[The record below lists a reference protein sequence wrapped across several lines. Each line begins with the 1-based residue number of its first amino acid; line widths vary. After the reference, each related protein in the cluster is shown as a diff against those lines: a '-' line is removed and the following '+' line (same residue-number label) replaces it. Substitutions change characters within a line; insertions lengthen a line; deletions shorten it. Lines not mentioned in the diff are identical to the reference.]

1 MEVCWGPHANNAN
14 RGGVVVVVVVGWG
27 SGEGGAGK
35 GREGKRSKRTGE
47 WGEKWGGGGMQG
59 EERVR

>member
-14 RGGVVVVVVVGWG
+14 RGGVVVVVGWG
-27 SGEGGAGK
+27 SGEGSAGK

-47 WGEKWGGGGMQG
+47 VGREMGGGG
-59 EERVR
+59 

>member
-14 RGGVVVVVVVGWG
+14 RGGVVVVVGWG

-47 WGEKWGGGGMQG
+47 WEEKWSGGWGGGARRREG
-59 EERVR
+59 